1 MKKTILVVDDNTDIT
16 QSIKN
21 LLEEGTS
28 EYTVVIAQ
36 SGEECLELLAH
47 DLRPAAILLDI
58 MLPGIDGLET
68 CERIRKNGIF
78 TKIPILFLSARTDY
92 FTVGQGRFIGDD
104 FIEKPFEIDDVIRRI
119 EHAIEKL
126 TS

>member
-1 MKKTILVVDDNTDIT
+1 MKKTILVVDDNPDIT
-16 QSIKN
+16 QSIKS
-21 LLEEGTS
+21 LLEEGTT

-36 SGEECLELLAH
+36 SGEECLELLTH
-47 DLRPAAILLDI
+47 ELRPDAILLDI

-68 CERIRKNGIF
+68 CERIRNNGIF
-78 TKIPILFLSARTDY
+78 AKIPIIFLSARTDY

-119 EHAIEKL
+119 EQAIEKL